1 MTKDK
6 GLFETDLEKPISE
19 RMEAEYGETRATDAP
34 LEMRR
39 KLSFE
44 AKEDIEPLYGPGEI
58 KGPEDIPSEEYREN
72 LINLLMMQADSELA
86 GALGYVPCIRY
97 APTVEEYLAAA
108 MITKDEFRHARV
120 CYKLLEYL
128 GVDVDAR
135 MREHDFTLR
144 LDADDANI
152 GTTRIAADKRVN
164 IFYYPIPTWTD
175 FIMFQFCMDRGAGHQ
190 LEDSLESSYRPWARV
205 MEGIFREEM
214 FHIAHGDSWVKRL
227 AQDPKTHD
235 EVQAALNKWYPRTM
249 NIFGRP
255 NSPRNKIYR
264 RLGLKKRDN
273 HEVRL
278 AFANEVRQ
286 RCQEFGLDV
295 PPWTPDWGK
304 LPEEAAVVG

>member
-1 MTKDK
+1 
-6 GLFETDLEKPISE
+6 
-19 RMEAEYGETRATDAP
+19 
-34 LEMRR
+34 
-39 KLSFE
+39 
-44 AKEDIEPLYGPGEI
+44 
-58 KGPEDIPSEEYREN
+58 
-72 LINLLMMQADSELA
+72 
-86 GALGYVPCIRY
+86 
-97 APTVEEYLAAA
+97 
-108 MITKDEFRHARV
+108 
-120 CYKLLEYL
+120 
-128 GVDVDAR
+128 
-135 MREHDFTLR
+135 
-144 LDADDANI
+144 
-152 GTTRIAADKRVN
+152 
-164 IFYYPIPTWTD
+164 
-175 FIMFQFCMDRGAGHQ
+175 MFQFCMDRGAGHQ